1 MIAIFVPHLSPPMVF
16 ETTPD
21 ALVLLATEASATST
35 HTSSI
40 PPGLMAGEF
49 ETSWAILTKDL
60 RAARYFE
67 NASAAL
73 AHYRQT
79 SDGISRGQ
87 HAQILSALGR
97 LETAADEGTPNPA
110 PDQVADRRRTIVG
123 A

>member
-1 MIAIFVPHLSPPMVF
+1 MVF
-16 ETTPD
+16 ETTRD
-21 ALVLLATEASATST
+21 AIVLLATEASATST

-40 PPGLMAGEF
+40 PPGVMAGEF

-67 NASAAL
+67 NAFAAL

-97 LETAADEGTPNPA
+97 LAAVADKGTPY
-110 PDQVADRRRTIVG
+110 QVSDRRRTIVG

>member
-1 MIAIFVPHLSPPMVF
+1 LVF

-21 ALVLLATEASATST
+21 AIVLLATEASATST

-60 RAARYFE
+60 RAARYFD

-79 SDGISRGQ
+79 SGGISRGQ
-87 HAQILSALGR
+87 HSQILSALGR
-97 LETAADEGTPNPA
+97 LETGADKGTPNPA
-110 PDQVADRRRTIVG
+110 PAGQVANRRRTIVG